1 MKILTP
7 SLLLFGL
14 FILGGIVFKSMA
26 PTQCGPIQS
35 NDSIFVL
42 TGDMRRIPFAMRI
55 GRQYPDT
62 QIYIIGVG
70 APTSYEMTNRINV
83 ESQSKSTYQN
93 AVAIRDIVA
102 RENLARIVVITT
114 EDHINRAIYL
124 LHDELPNTDIVAC
137 PARLYGMP
145 PPQRLQRWITEYIK
159 YIVTMTGIKE
169 R

>member
-7 SLLLFGL
+7 SLLLLGL

-83 ESQSKSTYQN
+83 ESQLS
-93 AVAIRDIVA
+93 
-102 RENLARIVVITT
+102 
-114 EDHINRAIYL
+114 
-124 LHDELPNTDIVAC
+124 
-137 PARLYGMP
+137 PAKTWPALSS
-145 PPQRLQRWITEYIK
+145 
-159 YIVTMTGIKE
+159 
-169 R
+169 